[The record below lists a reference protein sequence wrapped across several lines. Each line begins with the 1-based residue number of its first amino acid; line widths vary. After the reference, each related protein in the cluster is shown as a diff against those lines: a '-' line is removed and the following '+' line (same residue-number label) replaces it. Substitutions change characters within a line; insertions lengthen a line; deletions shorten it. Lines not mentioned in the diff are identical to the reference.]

1 MAALGLRGGG
11 NPQNKFEYRADIL
24 SGYARDYRVVAEVD
38 GVPKTRATKNGFLA
52 GTYVQPVSVW
62 VQGEQDVP
70 GVPPP
75 ANDFSQLP
83 WLTRGLGVDADG
95 NLWGP
100 LDPFPQSGLL
110 IEPLACGTQGIEFE
124 GDEVDTNWVPSCK
137 WPYFLIFGLIYFY
150 HSLPFAMIR
159 GGLWGRRLLILIL
172 STYSFY
178 SVSARRRA
186 ASQLDRFQPHGPRE
200 LERRPGEEA

>member
-1 MAALGLRGGG
+1 MDIDPCTGAVTDRIVAAIGLRGGG

-38 GVPKTRATKNGFLA
+38 GAPRTRTTKNGFLA

-75 ANDFSQLP
+75 ANDFSQLS
-83 WLTRGLGVDADG
+83 WLTRGLGVDAAG

-110 IEPLACGTQGIEFE
+110 IEPPICDTTPSFE
-124 GDEVDTNWVPSCK
+124 GDEVDTDWIPSCK
-137 WPYFLIFGLIYFY
+137 WAF
-150 HSLPFAMIR
+150 
-159 GGLWGRRLLILIL
+159 
-172 STYSFY
+172 
-178 SVSARRRA
+178 
-186 ASQLDRFQPHGPRE
+186 
-200 LERRPGEEA
+200 